1 MLARDRRAF
10 AANVST
16 LDAWM
21 RSNAAATEMY
31 ALSADAHRSSLSSNL
46 SAFEQHVQ
54 QTFAGMLSRI
64 DGDQSAALGRE
75 RAHHSSVRAQIDHL
89 ENGTAHLL
97 AAADAQQRTRDNEL
111 TQRIGRAE
119 LHASALTS
127 NLSRLSSDV
136 LFLSSTAIASVRN
149 ETRALGA
156 QAADNF
162 TSLQGSLQTM
172 STLIDERHVLQ
183 GQEADN
189 LRVSLFL
196 ELSEGLAA
204 SRNATTHAQNDMAVT
219 IAALNSS
226 HRSDMNQTQLQF
238 GRLLASSVDSL
249 ALRTASQRHALAAQT
264 WINVTRLSARVHDVN
279 ATIQTVAH
287 ILKAD
292 AAQTR
297 QLLVEELAAV
307 ERLVHTNADIGE
319 KNHST
324 QETAVANMTKH
335 LSAINKT
342 LTGRLFAVE
351 NNAAMKIDAFAIN
364 FASSMSSLA
373 ASVTTDA
380 RANLTQ
386 AEERLVRTRESAV
399 VSTQQR
405 LVRLV
410 WFDFGLIL
418 V

>member
-1 MLARDRRAF
+1 
-10 AANVST
+10 
-16 LDAWM
+16 
-21 RSNAAATEMY
+21 
-31 ALSADAHRSSLSSNL
+31 
-46 SAFEQHVQ
+46 
-54 QTFAGMLSRI
+54 
-64 DGDQSAALGRE
+64 
-75 RAHHSSVRAQIDHL
+75 
-89 ENGTAHLL
+89 
-97 AAADAQQRTRDNEL
+97 
-111 TQRIGRAE
+111 
-119 LHASALTS
+119 
-127 NLSRLSSDV
+127 
-136 LFLSSTAIASVRN
+136 
-149 ETRALGA
+149 
-156 QAADNF
+156 
-162 TSLQGSLQTM
+162 
-172 STLIDERHVLQ
+172 
-183 GQEADN
+183 
-189 LRVSLFL
+189 L